1 MTFLVQYFPLALLAA
16 VVQVVAALPW
26 LIVLVLE
33 LRSGEI
39 GTHTLAGVRGAMT
52 RHWRITLRLLVIA
65 TLAGSALLTPLIGMG
80 RDHTSLQYLGGAYG
94 ALLHLQLTVDF
105 FVVVFAL
112 LFLFW
117 PKGAAVALA
126 AFREGWRQ
134 PMFWLIT
141 GFALL
146 LMIISIWLPYF
157 TLEQGDERHVGGD
170 YKMVKELGYDFTMLA
185 AALFG
190 VLAASM
196 SISEEIEGRTAITL
210 MSKPISR
217 RQFLVGKFVGILLA
231 AFIIT
236 GALSWIFDG
245 TLLLKAYYDKEV
257 VRIPPT
263 LEDWTLTWSRSYGE
277 VPAYFLRGAGFWMFH
292 ALSAVPG
299 VILGFC
305 QVMVLT
311 AIAVALAT
319 RLPMVVNLVVCLI
332 IFFLGHLAPV
342 LQQAALGRG
351 RLVPFMAQLIDYLTP
366 ALELFNLGPVIVRDT
381 PPPTG
386 DFSIYV
392 GMVSLYAAL
401 YTTIALLVGLI
412 LFEDRDL
419 A

>member
-1 MTFLVQYFPLALLAA
+1 MTFLVQNYPLAVLA
-16 VVQVVAALPW
+16 VFVQVLAALPW
-26 LIVLVLE
+26 LFVLALKLRVPLRNSRALTQVL
-33 LRSGEI
+33 GYGI
-39 GTHTLAGVRGAMT
+39 GGIL
-52 RHWRITLRLLVIA
+52 IA
-65 TLAGSALLTPLIGMG
+65 AAVLSMLIGIS
-80 RDHTSLQYLGGAYG
+80 RDRQSLQYVGGAF
-94 ALLHLQLTVDF
+94 AAVLHLQLTIDL
-105 FVVVFAL
+105 FVVIFAVLFAL
-112 LFLFW
+112 W

-134 PMFWLIT
+134 PMFWLIS
-141 GFALL
+141 GLAL
-146 LMIISIWLPYF
+146 MAMVVSPWLPYF

-217 RQFLVGKFVGILLA
+217 RQFLIGKFVGILLA

-245 TLLLKAYYDKEV
+245 TLLLKIYYDREV
-257 VRIPPT
+257 LRIPPQ
-263 LEDWTLTWSRSYGE
+263 LEDWTLDWTKSYGE
-277 VPAYFLRGAGFWMFH
+277 VTAFFLRGAAFWMLH
-292 ALSAVPG
+292 AASAVPG
-299 VILGFC
+299 IILGFC
-305 QVMVLT
+305 QVTVLL

-319 RLPMVVNLVVCLI
+319 RLPMVVNLVMCLV

-342 LQQAALGRG
+342 LKDASQGKP
-351 RLVPFMAQLIDYLTP
+351 RLVPFVAQLIDYLTP

-386 DFSIYV
+386 DFSIYI

>member
-1 MTFLVQYFPLALLAA
+1 MGFLVQNYPLALFA
-16 VVQVVAALPW
+16 VAVQALVALPW
-26 LIVLVLE
+26 LIVLALKLRVNLRDSRTLWTALAYGVGGVLVTAAIISVLME
-33 LRSGEI
+33 TS
-39 GTHTLAGVRGAMT
+39 
-52 RHWRITLRLLVIA
+52 
-65 TLAGSALLTPLIGMG
+65 
-80 RDHTSLQYLGGAYG
+80 RDRQSLQYLGGAFG
-94 ALLHLQLTVDF
+94 ALLHLQLTIDF
-105 FVVVFAL
+105 FVVVFAI
-112 LFLFW
+112 LFLLW

-141 GFALL
+141 SLALL
-146 LMIISIWLPYF
+146 AMLISPWLPYF

-196 SISEEIEGRTAITL
+196 SISEEIEGRTAITV

-217 RQFLVGKFVGILLA
+217 RQFLIGKFVGILLA

-245 TLLLKAYYDKEV
+245 TLLLKVYYDKEV
-257 VRIPPT
+257 VRIPPA
-263 LEDWTLTWSRSYGE
+263 LEDSTLRWTESYGE
-277 VPAYFLRGAGFWMFH
+277 VAAYFLRGAGFWMYH
-292 ALSAVPG
+292 AASAVPG

-305 QVMVLT
+305 QVTVLI
-311 AIAVALAT
+311 AIAVSLAT
-319 RLPMVVNLVVCLI
+319 RLPMVVNLVVCLV

-342 LQQAALGRG
+342 LEQSSRG
-351 RLVPFMAQLIDYLTP
+351 RYPLVPFMAQLVDYLTP

-386 DFSIYV
+386 EVTIYLAMV
-392 GMVSLYAAL
+392 GLYAAL